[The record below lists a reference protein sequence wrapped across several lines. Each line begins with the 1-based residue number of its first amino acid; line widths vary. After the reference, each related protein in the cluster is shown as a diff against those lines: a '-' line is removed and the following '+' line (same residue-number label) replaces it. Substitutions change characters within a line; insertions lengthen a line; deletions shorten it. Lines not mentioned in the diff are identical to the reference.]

1 MLITLYEDTNPVSF
15 NQDFAENIILPRN
28 AELKLLSAFC
38 NRLPLVEI
46 SAVDDLITLTAND
59 KLWSGTQVAVP
70 TGSYSPVG
78 LMDTIAG
85 LFQTINVD
93 EKLQLFV
100 KLTNLP
106 SKNFNAGAL
115 IFELN
120 ALSLYY
126 DEPNIAIFNNVPT
139 GYVAWEPTTTLV
151 QSPVVSIV
159 VEKRNNAVSPL
170 TTNYLGISDIT
181 DSVPSTINDIRNC
194 INFDKEEIVR
204 TWYSENGS
212 NDDPARPRL
221 AEPYGMVNFTIQ
233 KLYSNNLNWW
243 VGLTNST
250 PDLSDMTFA
259 NADGL
264 NELKGVNYVIYYEG
278 VGGTFFNPLGM
289 TLQQGDFL
297 IGEHFGSGS
306 WTWTAYEGV
315 DELDEWALCLPQEGD
330 NKKLQVAFKPSGGS
344 IWNTLDTTQL
354 GYLENNTP
362 YNFCFGA
369 EQPSGTSTNG
379 EQQIKNLFM
388 TSKQS
393 YTHLSDMGQYIEV
406 VFSQSLADKLGFSE
420 TSYKEDKTGTTDKAV
435 LKFSNDKDATTKTN
449 GTEPP
454 FVCLNLNNLPV
465 KSYTQRDTRSGAGY
479 NGVSSSRTIANL
491 SRFDYDGGYNGHLTD
506 EGNNQPLIKL
516 KNAEEITLSQLRVRL
531 TNVDGTI
538 PQDLSPPFCAN
549 IEITEGK

>member
-1 MLITLYEDTNPVSF
+1 MLITLYEDTNPISF

-70 TGSYSPVG
+70 TGSYSPEG

-85 LFQTINVD
+85 LFETINTN
-93 EKLQLFV
+93 EKLQLFL

-126 DEPNIAIFNNVPT
+126 DEPNLVYFTNAPT
-139 GYVAWEPTTTLV
+139 GKTDWASRELLV
-151 QSPVVSIV
+151 QTPVVSFTERAFNFGTDGNQNV
-159 VEKRNNAVSPL
+159 
-170 TTNYLGISDIT
+170 LGIRDIT
-181 DSVPSTINDIRNC
+181 DGVSDISDIRNC
-194 INFDKEEIVR
+194 VFFKDEEIDR
-204 TWYSENGS
+204 SWYSENGN
-212 NDDPARPRL
+212 NDDPTRPPY
-221 AEPYGMVNFTIQ
+221 ATPYGMVNYTIQ
-233 KLYSNNLNWW
+233 QTTTSSLNWW
-243 VGLTNST
+243 VGLSSSK
-250 PDLSDMTFA
+250 PDLTDMTSA
-259 NADGL
+259 NVDALD
-264 NELKGVNYVIYYEG
+264 ELKGVDYVIYYEG
-278 VGGTFFNPLGM
+278 VGGTFFNPLSI

-297 IGEHFGSGS
+297 IGNSFGAGS
-306 WTWTAYEGV
+306 WTWYAYEGAAETDV
-315 DELDEWALCLPQEGD
+315 FAFVLPEG
-330 NKKLQVAFKPSGGS
+330 NKKLEVAVRNFGAGNWD
-344 IWNTLDTTQL
+344 ILDTTQFGL
-354 GYLENNTP
+354 LEDKP
-362 YNFCFGA
+362 DRFCFGA
-369 EQPSGTSTNG
+369 EQSFTGSS
-379 EQQIKNLFM
+379 QQIRDLYM

-393 YTHLSDMGQYIEV
+393 YTHLGDMGQYIEV

-420 TSYKEDKTGTTDKAV
+420 TSYKEDKTGTTDEAQ
-435 LKFSNDKDATTKTN
+435 LKFSNDKDATTKLN

-491 SRFDYDGGYNGHLTD
+491 SRFDADGGYNGHLTD

>member
-59 KLWSGTQVAVP
+59 KLWSGTQVSVP
-70 TGSYSPVG
+70 TGSYSPEG

-85 LFQTINVD
+85 LFETINVD

-126 DEPNIAIFNNVPT
+126 DEPNLVYFTSAPT
-139 GYVAWEPTTTLV
+139 GKSNWASRELITHPTIITY
-151 QSPVVSIV
+151 QQRAI
-159 VEKRNNAVSPL
+159 NFG
-170 TTNYLGISDIT
+170 TNGSENVLGVMTID
-181 DSVPSTINDIRNC
+181 DGVSTINDIRNC
-194 INFDKEEIVR
+194 IFFKDEEIDR
-204 TWYSENGS
+204 TWYSENGN
-212 NDDPARPRL
+212 NDDPTRPPYNN
-221 AEPYGMVNFTIQ
+221 PYGMINYALQ
-233 KLYSNNLNWW
+233 KTTSTGLNWW
-243 VGLTNST
+243 VGLSSSK
-250 PDLSDMTFA
+250 PDLSDMTFTNV
-259 NADGL
+259 NALD
-264 NELKGVNYVIYYEG
+264 ELKGVDYVIYYEG
-278 VGGTFFNPLGM
+278 VGGTFFNPLSI
-289 TLQQGDFL
+289 TLQQGYFL
-297 IGEHFGSGS
+297 IGNSFGAGS
-306 WTWTAYEGV
+306 WTWYVYEGA
-315 DELDEWALCLPQEGD
+315 DETDNFAFVLPEGS
-330 NKKLQVAFKPSGGS
+330 KKLEVAVRDLGAGNWE
-344 IWNTLDTTQL
+344 ILDTTQF
-354 GYLENNTP
+354 GVLEDKP
-362 YNFCFGA
+362 YHFCFGA
-369 EQPSGTSTNG
+369 EQPTNTTTAG
-379 EQQIKNLFM
+379 LQQISNLYM

-435 LKFSNDKDATTKTN
+435 LKFSNDKDATTKLN

-479 NGVSSSRTIANL
+479 NGVSSSRTIANI

-516 KNAEEITLSQLRVRL
+516 KNAEELTLSQLRVRL